1 MLAEL
6 QADMAAWVSSMAHKT
21 IDDYTATDVKMA
33 LAHHNITFDVSL
45 ADKNAIDGPKFN
57 KIKTE
62 RVSQSWLGIS
72 TVGDCSRVVKLV
84 RDVRANKALP
94 GVVNIDVD
102 GKMTSPSTWSVV
114 QFYEWASQ
122 GPLNAI
128 ADKLKQHR
136 FAGDII
142 TNVGL
147 ETVIALLDLNAD
159 TEETVFIDEMTSL
172 REKMSSDA
180 VPGILSLIFVICHLF
195 KDHRMNHYHYL
206 LFFRKLHAKP
216 VVP

>member
-33 LAHHNITFDVSL
+33 LAHHNIAFDVAL
-45 ADKNAIDGPKFN
+45 ADKHAIDGPRVSKL
-57 KIKTE
+57 IRTE
-62 RVSQSWLGIS
+62 RAAQTMFGVKTI
-72 TVGDCSRVVKLV
+72 GDCTRVVKLV
-84 RDVRANKALP
+84 RAIKAQQSLP

-102 GKMTSPSTWSVV
+102 GEMTSPSTWSVG
-114 QFYEWASQ
+114 QFYQWASQ

-142 TNVGL
+142 TAVSL
-147 ETVIALLDLNAD
+147 DAVIALLELSP
-159 TEETVFIDEMTSL
+159 EEEAVFIDEMTSL

-180 VPGILSLIFVICHLF
+180 VPGML
-195 KDHRMNHYHYL
+195 
-206 LFFRKLHAKP
+206 
-216 VVP
+216 